1 MHVYSTEAKP
11 IKITKTSVYAKLDY
25 SLKNRLGVRYY
36 TDKKVY
42 SRIASYIRDLRV
54 QFSPFC
60 GCEMDKGNPN
70 NVVIEYDSENSEFLY
85 QWHFAHRHGFPTD
98 LYGSGRG
105 MEARVADIMNHPLSY
120 LLLCSAHH
128 EEYDRESGEWKNPKR
143 ERC

>member
-70 NVVIEYDSENSEFLY
+70 NVVIEYDSENSEFYINGILL
-85 QWHFAHRHGFPTD
+85 TD
-98 LYGSGRG
+98 MVFQLIYT
-105 MEARVADIMNHPLSY
+105 EAA
-120 LLLCSAHH
+120 
-128 EEYDRESGEWKNPKR
+128 EEWKQG
-143 ERC
+143 